1 MKSRHTP
8 QLEERDEEEDEFH
21 DFRSEHSSGYNTPEA
36 EPSALD
42 FTAEKLFRMMEDGF
56 YGCSVDVTRHSN
68 NHHGLEA
75 LFSDPTFPSILSLSE
90 YITPKRLQRQ
100 QVPTYR
106 QWADIFCG
114 LPAEGPDRRP
124 R

>member
-1 MKSRHTP
+1 MLGVGILEKTKIRLFAASASVWTEMKSRHTP

-42 FTAEKLFRMMEDGF
+42 FTAEKLFRIMEDGF

-90 YITPKRLQRQ
+90 
-100 QVPTYR
+100 
-106 QWADIFCG
+106 
-114 LPAEGPDRRP
+114 
-124 R
+124 